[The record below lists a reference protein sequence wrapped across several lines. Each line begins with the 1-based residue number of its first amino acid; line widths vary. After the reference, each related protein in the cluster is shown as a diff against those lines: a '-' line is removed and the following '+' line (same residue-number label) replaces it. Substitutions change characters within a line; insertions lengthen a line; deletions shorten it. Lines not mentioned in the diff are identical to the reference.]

1 MPREQQDVEGRSLN
15 LIVSITEPCGEISA
29 GRKNRPV
36 TKALSGW
43 SSAFGCLEDLKQNC
57 CVLKYLTG
65 KRSLSFFEVEVTLS

>member
-1 MPREQQDVEGRSLN
+1 M
-15 LIVSITEPCGEISA
+15 SA

-43 SSAFGCLEDLKQNC
+43 SSAFGCFEDLKQSC

-65 KRSLSFFEVEVTLS
+65 KLSLFFEVEPHEHKVTLG